1 MQKVSKQSLAMLA
14 LSILLA
20 ISIAL
25 TFTFAAL
32 ADKKT
37 ATGTISFTGNVALL
51 VGATGSETGADYSFD
66 IADATDENSVNTA
79 LAGVSFKLSDTS
91 QAAYVRVTAEVQL
104 NGNTTGAVELSAK
117 TASGFTAAGLVQ
129 TYGDTNA
136 EKMEV
141 GTTTTLGA
149 LFECSGFDT
158 SKLVADENG
167 AIPDIKVVFTIEADT
182 KSDFTQV
189 AAI

>member
-51 VGATGSETGADYSFD
+51 VGATGSEAGSNYEFNITN
-66 IADATDENSVNTA
+66 ATDEDSVNTE
-79 LAGVSFKLSDTS
+79 LAKVSFKLSETS

>member
-51 VGATGSETGADYSFD
+51 VGATGSEAGSNYEFNITN
-66 IADATDENSVNTA
+66 ATDEDSVNTE
-79 LAGVSFKLSDTS
+79 LAKVSFKLSETS
-91 QAAYVRVTAEVQL
+91 QAAYVRVTAAIKN
-104 NGNTTGAVELSAK
+104 NGNTDGAVVITTK

-129 TYGDTNA
+129 TYGDPDA
-136 EKMEV
+136 EKMEA
-141 GTTTTLGA
+141 GTPTTLGE
-149 LFECSGFDT
+149 LFTCSDFDT
-158 SKLVADENG
+158 SKLVAGKDG
-167 AIPDIKVVFTIEADT
+167 SIPDIEIVFTIEADT
-182 KSDFTQV
+182 KADFSQST
-189 AAI
+189 AM